1 MPRQPTRT
9 EVVYDQLRDDIVTGT
24 LPPGSKLRF
33 AELNERYG
41 ASMGVTREALSRLAE
56 QGFVTSE
63 PQLGFRVVSLSA
75 ADLLDLTET
84 RCHVEMQALVLAI
97 EYGTVEWEANLLAAH
112 HALTR
117 TDASDGVHPSLAPAW
132 TNAHERFH
140 EALIAGGPNARL
152 KALATSL
159 RANAEIYRSWSTSY
173 GTMRSIA
180 DEHRAICEATLDR
193 DRDTA
198 TSLLVA
204 HLVETARLLL
214 DAAPDA
220 GESCLTLLSRIPTV
234 CSTGAQLFAERTE
247 PGDRSGR

>member
-1 MPRQPTRT
+1 VTRQPTRT
-9 EVVYDQLRDDIVTGT
+9 EVVYDRLRDDIVTG
-24 LPPGSKLRF
+24 LLAPGSKLRF
-33 AELNERYG
+33 AELNDRYG

-84 RCHVEMQALVLAI
+84 RCHVETQALLLAI
-97 EYGTVEWEANLLAAH
+97 EFGTVEWEANLLAAH

-117 TDASDGVHPSLAPAW
+117 TVLNDGVHPSLAPAW

-140 EALIAGGPNARL
+140 EALITGGPNVRL

-173 GTMRSIA
+173 GTERVIA
-180 DEHRAICEATLDR
+180 DEHRSICEAALDR
-193 DRDTA
+193 DAITA
-198 TSLLVA
+198 TDLLVE
-204 HLVETARLLL
+204 HLVETARRLLV
-214 DAAPDA
+214 AAPDA
-220 GESCLTLLSRIPTV
+220 DESCLTRLSRIPTV
-234 CSTGAQLFAERTE
+234 CSTGAQLFAQRTE
-247 PGDRSGR
+247 PGDRTGR